1 MSRHRYPINALL
13 ADYVRSALGVLLPI
27 ALMLFTDLLPLV
39 SYSMTALAM
48 LFAIYGFRT
57 AWRQGAVITVDRD
70 GVRQEGPLRG
80 LLDRGIRW
88 SELRDI
94 QLRYYSTQRD
104 RRKGWMQLILRSMG
118 THGVIRMDSQLPGFG
133 DIVRQ
138 AHAAARDHDLIIN
151 PTTAAN
157 LLSLGVVTAD
167 PATATAVTK
176 PKR

>member
-1 MSRHRYPINALL
+1 
-13 ADYVRSALGVLLPI
+13 
-27 ALMLFTDLLPLV
+27 
-39 SYSMTALAM
+39 MTALAM